1 MRSIRPSHEI
11 CQRPRLHLMVDA
23 QPASRLRGRSP
34 RQDDE
39 LFTLE
44 GRIMHWASWVIFLT
58 LAVSIA
64 TGSPRWIL
72 VFPMVAMGVSLY
84 ITERQIARLKASQNI

>member
-1 MRSIRPSHEI
+1 
-11 CQRPRLHLMVDA
+11 
-23 QPASRLRGRSP
+23 
-34 RQDDE
+34 
-39 LFTLE
+39 
-44 GRIMHWASWVIFLT
+44 MHWASWVIFLT
-58 LAVSIA
+58 LAVSIV